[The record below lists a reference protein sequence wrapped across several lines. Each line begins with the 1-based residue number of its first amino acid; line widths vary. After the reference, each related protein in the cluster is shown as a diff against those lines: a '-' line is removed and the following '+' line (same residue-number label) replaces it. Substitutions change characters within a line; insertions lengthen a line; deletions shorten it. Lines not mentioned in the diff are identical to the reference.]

1 MTPVPARPS
10 RPNPA
15 HVAAQGRN
23 GMISTSHP
31 AATQAGLAALRRG
44 GSAVDA
50 YLAAAAVQTVVEPTM
65 TTLAGG
71 LVVTVYD
78 PATGR
83 SRAMAGVGV
92 QPAAEDGDLD
102 EAARRSGRT
111 VVTPGWVRGAH
122 AAWQEWGRLP

>member
-1 MTPVPARPS
+1 MTKVPSRPS
-10 RPNPA
+10 RPDPR
-15 HVAAQGRN
+15 HIAASSRR

-31 AATQAGLAALRRG
+31 AATRAGVAALEAG

-65 TTLAGG
+65 TTLAGTM
-71 LVVTVYD
+71 LISVYD

-83 SRAMAGVGV
+83 SRFLSHLGTR
-92 QPAAEDGDLD
+92 PAAEDGDLD